1 MKILHLYSDWK
12 WTGPAE
18 PVLQMCQAM
27 QDRGHEVLIAH
38 SSSPPLEAAIRRT
51 LDSKLAETLPPDA
64 LLEDALRRSVGYK
77 VAEMGLC
84 NTREFA
90 LDRYLNIRKT
100 LYDFRRL
107 PTFLREQKFDVVHMH
122 LDHDHAEG
130 GFCARRLGKR
140 APVLVRTLHK
150 RDVLPKTFLYR
161 WLLRRY
167 TDGWLTF
174 TDGFRQEYIRRF
186 DLPAERVGVQPMT
199 VNLDLFRP
207 DRPVKDIRGELGV
220 GPDTPLIGIV
230 GRYQKY
236 RRMDIF
242 MEAASLVVK
251 ERPDVRFVV
260 IGRSSQIQ
268 KTVVEPAERLGIR
281 DKVILAGYR
290 MEDYPDS
297 VAALD
302 IFSLLMPGFDG
313 TARALREAMALAKPC
328 VVPEFGMLPEIVP
341 HGRAGLVVRRED
353 PAALADGWLQLLR
366 DRELRLKLGE
376 GARAEALARFQIA
389 QLGPEL
395 EAFYGRLL
403 ASRK

>member
-1 MKILHLYSDWK
+1 MR
-12 WTGPAE
+12 A
-18 PVLQMCQAM
+18 
-27 QDRGHEVLIAH
+27 
-38 SSSPPLEAAIRRT
+38 
-51 LDSKLAETLPPDA
+51 
-64 LLEDALRRSVGYK
+64 
-77 VAEMGLC
+77 
-84 NTREFA
+84 TR
-90 LDRYLNIRKT
+90 
-100 LYDFRRL
+100 
-107 PTFLREQKFDVVHMH
+107 
-122 LDHDHAEG
+122 
-130 GFCARRLGKR
+130 C
-140 APVLVRTLHK
+140 
-150 RDVLPKTFLYR
+150 
-161 WLLRRY
+161 
-167 TDGWLTF
+167 
-174 TDGFRQEYIRRF
+174 
-186 DLPAERVGVQPMT
+186 
-199 VNLDLFRP
+199 
-207 DRPVKDIRGELGV
+207 
-220 GPDTPLIGIV
+220 
-230 GRYQKY
+230 
-236 RRMDIF
+236 
-242 MEAASLVVK
+242 
-251 ERPDVRFVV
+251 
-260 IGRSSQIQ
+260 SQIQ